1 MSRFQEEVVYA
12 LFSTTLVM
20 LFLII
25 FIITFALLF
34 QRRQTQYRL
43 EKQALTEAY
52 EREILNSQI
61 EIQNQTL
68 NHLAE
73 ELHDHIGQMMSLT
86 LLLLNRLDEDLAGMP
101 QQPMLKRALEVAETT
116 MQDIRNL
123 SKTLDSSTIHR
134 FGLEESLRLELE
146 RIQRAGRYETR
157 LDVAG
162 TPYGLGPE
170 TETVLFRMAQES
182 LNNAI
187 KHALGQQLTIGLNYL
202 PDTFSLTIADN
213 GRGFSIDEALN
224 RTIDR
229 AGSGLHN
236 LNRRA
241 RLLGGNCTLTS
252 IPDQGTR
259 VTIQIPR
266 SSPASLPLTKNT

>member
-1 MSRFQEEVVYA
+1 
-12 LFSTTLVM
+12 M

-68 NHLAE
+68 NHLGE